1 VWIQAD
7 SRHESRE
14 LKELTAP
21 ENKVAFET
29 IISFKYLFLQNLKLL
44 LQYIM
49 VKDLFERIQN
59 NKGPLGKWASQAE
72 GYFVFPKL
80 EGELGPRMQ
89 FHGKDILNWSL
100 NDYLGLANHP
110 EVRKADAEA
119 AIQYGAAYPMGARMM
134 SGHTKYHEQLEE
146 ELAAFV
152 MKESAY
158 LLNFGYQG
166 MVSIIDALVTR
177 NDVIVYDVD
186 AHACII
192 DGVRLHSGKRFTYK
206 HNDIESMEKNLQ
218 RATKLA
224 TENGGGIL
232 FITEGVFGMRGQQGK
247 LKEIVE
253 MKKKYNFR
261 LLVDDAHG
269 FGTLGKT
276 GAGAGEEQGVQDDID
291 VYFSTF
297 AKSMAN
303 IGAFVAADKEI
314 IDYLKYNLRSQMFA
328 KALPMIQTIGSLKR
342 LELLRDHPELK
353 DKLWENVN
361 ALQNGL
367 RSKGFDIGDTN
378 TCVTPVYLQGSVPE
392 AMVMVNDL
400 RENYGIFLSIVI
412 YPVIPKGLILLRV
425 IPTASHT
432 LSDVEETLTAFEAIR
447 EKLENGTYKEI
458 ASRTTVDLDA

>member
-1 VWIQAD
+1 
-7 SRHESRE
+7 
-14 LKELTAP
+14 
-21 ENKVAFET
+21 
-29 IISFKYLFLQNLKLL
+29 
-44 LQYIM
+44 M

-72 GYFVFPKL
+72 GYYVFPKL
-80 EGELGPRMQ
+80 EGELGPRMM
-89 FHGKDILNWSL
+89 FHGKKILNWSI

-110 EVRKADAEA
+110 EVRKADEEA
-119 AIQYGAAYPMGARMM
+119 AKQYGAAYPMGARMM
-134 SGHTKYHEQLEE
+134 SGHTNYHEQLEK

-166 MVSIIDALVTR
+166 MVSIIDALVSK
-177 NDVIVYDVD
+177 NDIIVYDVD
-186 AHACII
+186 SHACII
-192 DGVRLHSGKRFTYK
+192 DGVRLHMGKRFTYK
-206 HNDIESMEKNLQ
+206 HNDLESMEKNLQ
-218 RATKLA
+218 RATKMA
-224 TENGGGIL
+224 EETGGGIL

-247 LKEIVE
+247 LKEIVALKE
-253 MKKKYNFR
+253 KYNFR

-276 GAGAGEEQGVQDDID
+276 GAGAGEEQGCQDGID

-303 IGAFVAADKEI
+303 IGAFVAADKDV

-342 LELLRDHPELK
+342 LELLRNSSEIK
-353 DKLWENVN
+353 DKLWVNVN

-367 RSKGFDIGDTN
+367 KERGFNIGDTN
-378 TCVTPVYLQGSVPE
+378 TCITPVYLEGSIPE

-400 RENYGIFLSIVI
+400 RENYGIFLSIVV
-412 YPVIPKGLILLRV
+412 YPVIPKGIILLRM

-432 LSDVEETLTAFEAIR
+432 LEDIAETLAAFEAIR
-447 EKLENGTYKEI
+447 EKLENGTYKQI
-458 ASRTTVDLDA
+458 AEANVQNVE